1 MRENGTRFGCYQK
14 GLVVGNL
21 GIGSKRVSKSRTAS
35 KSKSK
40 TWSRSTEY

>member
-14 GLVVGNL
+14 GLVIGGL
-21 GIGSKRVSKSRTAS
+21 GIGKKRSSKSRTSS